1 MNAFALS
8 TRKKGKE
15 KGRKKIKEDSER
27 GSKRGEKEI
36 SCWKKQA
43 IFGLEFN

>member
-1 MNAFALS
+1 MNTFALL
-8 TRKKGKE
+8 TRKKGKA

-27 GSKRGEKEI
+27 GSKRGEQEI

-43 IFGLEFN
+43 IFGLELN